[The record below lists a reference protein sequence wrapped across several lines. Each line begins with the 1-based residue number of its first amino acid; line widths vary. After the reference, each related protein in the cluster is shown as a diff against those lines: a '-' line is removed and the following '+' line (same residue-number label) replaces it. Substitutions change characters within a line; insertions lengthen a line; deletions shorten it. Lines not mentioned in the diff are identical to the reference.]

1 MTPEVQQYRPNMAD
15 ALRELSGPDAI
26 IPDLSSTIKRVESV
40 NTVRF
45 VFHPWLPI
53 NNLGAD
59 GFALNVHY
67 LVLDRLKLIPITVF
81 DYTRIINKR
90 SGFSLMSSIVGDI
103 GGIPGRGQVELE
115 TVMQMPATSIDYL
128 RTAHGAKG
136 LVELESLISAN
147 PEELHYS
154 YGLYHSIFREAQNDE
169 DLKRGHRP
177 PGLVLEDFPRWLDKD
192 ASRLLFDMQ
201 GENVEKGAKLISE
214 IRKSIDLAFEAAL
227 SPSVGILPK
236 TKEGLNITANRGTGG
251 KTHLDAQDEWL
262 LKQFPSFEM
271 DTDVERARMAM
282 QTAIEAGNAGQQNVT
297 KVMVELMAQQ
307 QAAMAQQQQTL
318 DLLTQ
323 AVLGSKA
330 KPSKTTAPE

>member
-1 MTPEVQQYRPNMAD
+1 MTPEVQHRPNIAD
-15 ALRELSGPDAI
+15 TLRELSGPGAT

-40 NTVRF
+40 NTIRF
-45 VFHPWLPI
+45 VFHPWMPI
-53 NNLGAD
+53 NNLGSD
-59 GFALNVHY
+59 GFAFNVHH
-67 LVLDRLKLIPITVF
+67 LSLDRLKLIPITVF
-81 DYTRIINKR
+81 DFTRIINKR

-115 TVMQMPATSIDYL
+115 TLMQMPATSVDYL

-136 LVELESLISAN
+136 LVELESLISYDDTG
-147 PEELHYS
+147 LRYS
-154 YGLYHSIFREAQNDE
+154 FGLFQTIFREAQSQE
-169 DLKRGHRP
+169 DIAHGHRP
-177 PGLVLEDFPRWLDKD
+177 PGLLLEHFPNWLEHGAPKLLEDL
-192 ASRLLFDMQ
+192 Q
-201 GENVEKGAKLISE
+201 GENVNQGMQLISE

-271 DTDVERARMAM
+271 DTDVERARSAM
-282 QTAIEAGNAGQQNVT
+282 QTAIEAGNAGNQGVNKQ
-297 KVMVELMAQQ
+297 MADIMERQERMF
-307 QAAMAQQQQTL
+307 AAQQQTL

-323 AVLGSKA
+323 AVVGSKA
-330 KPSKTTAPE
+330 KPSKITAPE